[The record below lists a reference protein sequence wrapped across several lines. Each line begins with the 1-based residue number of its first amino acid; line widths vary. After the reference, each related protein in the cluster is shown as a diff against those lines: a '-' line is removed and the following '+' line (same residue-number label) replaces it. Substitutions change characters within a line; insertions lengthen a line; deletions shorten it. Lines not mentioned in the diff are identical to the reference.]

1 MPDDVLD
8 GNTTCYVRGR
18 RNTMNSKT
26 TNPQPNVREQRDDE
40 PEGDLGHGGKTW
52 KPPSG
57 EQGISNRE
65 DDKFSAAD
73 DGDDD
78 LAAISEDEDDDDEF
92 ENDDDEDDA
101 EDDDTEEDS

>member
-1 MPDDVLD
+1 
-8 GNTTCYVRGR
+8 
-18 RNTMNSKT
+18 MNSKT

-65 DDKFSAAD
+65 DKFSAAD

-78 LAAISEDEDDDDEF
+78 LSAISEDEDDDDEF
-92 ENDDDEDDA
+92 ENDDEDDA